1 MDNNIF
7 KILDFVLKKKK
18 ITSSEVKNI
27 NSYLLNR
34 WISMTE
40 SNNVN
45 ILNITSNRW
54 LTRKTNIDI
63 IKFYH
68 AVLPKYTKH
77 IKYIKK
83 KTITKNDDEL
93 ISSNS
98 MKMELSNREIFEYET
113 MLDFLSKDSN

>member
-68 AVLPKYTKH
+68 AVIFTGCLWPLPWTLQESH
-77 IKYIKK
+77 FHRWPVSL
-83 KTITKNDDEL
+83 NAESL
-93 ISSNS
+93 SSS
-98 MKMELSNREIFEYET
+98 TRL
-113 MLDFLSKDSN
+113 